1 MSYPLTTRQQFI
13 ADYIETHDDN
23 VLLMGDPGTGKTVLT
38 KYLLNEG
45 KKNWWTTAPTGLA
58 AINAE
63 GRTLHAMFKIPV
75 FENGIIPLE
84 MDIPERK
91 DLMHLSHVRHLIID
105 EISMVRADLLDR
117 INRTLQYFHNND
129 KPYGG
134 IQVVFVGDFCQ
145 LAPVAQAQ
153 DKSELREAG
162 YNSEFAFDAKC
173 FVLDELKVFVLT
185 DVLRQGDD
193 IYFMEI
199 LKAAR
204 FGDITRSMI
213 RDLNELVGTPRI
225 GSLTLCATNSQADFI
240 NNNEMRRLPGPE
252 MVFQSEV
259 TGDYPEKSWPLPGVI
274 RLRTGAQV
282 MVRKNGADRDPE
294 SDEVQESRLVNGTLG
309 IINQFVG
316 PDRVGIEECN
326 GSELIV
332 PVYRQS
338 FERTR
343 KVYSEELEKWEK
355 KIIASF
361 NQLPLTPAWAIS
373 MHKSQ
378 GQSFDSIN
386 VDPSKVF
393 AAGQLYVALSRARSM
408 KGLVLVNPVDPRK
421 FTVNKHVR
429 NFYESLS

>member
-1 MSYPLTTRQQFI
+1 MELTARQQFV
-13 ADYIETHDDN
+13 ANYIETHDDN

-38 KYLLNEG
+38 KWLLNEG
-45 KKNWWTTAPTGLA
+45 QKNYWTTAPTGLA

-117 INRTLQYFHNND
+117 INRTLQFFHNND
-129 KPYGG
+129 KPFGG

-153 DKSELREAG
+153 DKAELREAG
-162 YNSEFAFDAKC
+162 YQSEFAFSAKC
-173 FVLDELKVFVLT
+173 FVLEELKVFILT
-185 DVLRQGDD
+185 EVLRQQDD
-193 IYFMEI
+193 LYFMEI

-204 FGDITRSMI
+204 FGEVTRSMI
-213 RDLNELVGTPRI
+213 SDLNELVGPARV
-225 GSLTLCATNSQADFI
+225 GSLTLTATNAQADFI
-240 NNNEMRRLPGPE
+240 NNNEMRRLALPE
-252 MVFQSEV
+252 FVYQSEV
-259 TGDYPEKSWPLPGVI
+259 TGDYPEKSRPLPDVI
-274 RLRTGAQV
+274 RLRIGAQV

-294 SDEVQESRLVNGTLG
+294 DDEVQQTKLVNGTLG
-309 IINQFVG
+309 EVASDYMG
-316 PDRVGIEECN
+316 K
-326 GSELIV
+326 SMLIHLFNESDAI
-332 PVYRQS
+332 VYRHS

-343 KVYSEELEKWEK
+343 KVFEDDKWVRK
-355 KIIASF
+355 VIASF
-361 NQLPLTPAWAIS
+361 NQMPLTPAWAIS

-378 GQSFDSIN
+378 GQSFDSVN

-429 NFYESLS
+429 AFYEALT